1 MSQPLNPD
9 DFVITRRRKKF
20 KFAKFANSPL
30 CFELNE
36 WKKSAID
43 VVEVG
48 AGTGLFSVELATRH
62 PEQTFLAV
70 DVKGDR
76 LQKGAYE
83 AETRGLKN
91 IQFLRARAD
100 QLLEVVKP
108 ASVEQIW
115 LTFPDPFPKKR
126 SAGRRLTNKTF
137 LYTYTKM
144 LKKSGALY
152 LKHDSREFFLW
163 SLEQLVAYD
172 WRIVDLSF
180 DLHDS
185 NLSDDYKILT
195 TYEKRWLGEGS
206 LTNFVR
212 ADAPTN
218 R

>member
-1 MSQPLNPD
+1 MSEPLNPD

-20 KFAKFANSPL
+20 KFAMFANSSL
-30 CFELNE
+30 CFELDE
-36 WKKSAID
+36 WKQAAID

-48 AGTGLFSVELATRH
+48 AGTGFFSVELASRH

-83 AETRGLKN
+83 AEARNLTN
-91 IQFLRARAD
+91 IRFLRARAD

-108 ASVEQIW
+108 GSVSQVW

-126 SAGRRLTNKTF
+126 SANRRLTNKTF

-144 LKKSGALY
+144 LNKSGSLY
-152 LKHDSREFFLW
+152 LKHDSREFFMW
-163 SLEQLVAYD
+163 SLEQLVAYCWHID
-172 WRIVDLSF
+172 ELSF

-185 NLSDDYKILT
+185 DLSDDYKILT
-195 TYEKRWLGEGS
+195 SYETRWLGEG
-206 LTNFVR
+206 LVTNFVS
-212 ADAPTN
+212 AHVPKN
-218 R
+218 Q